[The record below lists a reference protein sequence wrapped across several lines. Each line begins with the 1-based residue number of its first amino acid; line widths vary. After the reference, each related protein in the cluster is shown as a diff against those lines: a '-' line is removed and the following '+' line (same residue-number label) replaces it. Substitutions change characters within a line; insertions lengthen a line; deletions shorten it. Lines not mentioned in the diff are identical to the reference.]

1 MPCYSLTLTWISRT
15 RLDRRKVAMLV
26 TRLTPSDEQANDT
39 CRTPPPSS
47 PDQEVGYAVHIGRFF
62 FAANGAVPHEL
73 AQRLGRPL
81 FVPFS
86 PFLTII
92 VEISDDLGLL
102 LMH

>member
-73 AQRLGRPL
+73 VPRPACAAPWAASL
-81 FVPFS
+81 RA
-86 PFLTII
+86 FLPIPN
-92 VEISDDLGLL
+92 D
-102 LMH
+102 HR